1 MTQSPIFLT
10 PVFKEKSGAEPLYEI
25 DLDTVFLQ
33 NQRGNAGPFPLIQKD
48 RALLQMARIK
58 ERH

>member
-10 PVFKEKSGAEPLYEI
+10 PVCKEKIWGGTALRDRFGYGIPSES
-25 DLDTVFLQ
+25 T
-33 NQRGNAGPFPLIQKD
+33 GNAGPFPLIQKD
-48 RALLQMARIK
+48 RALLRMARIK